1 MIFEWDKDKRMATL
15 ASRGLD
21 LVDAILFFDGRPV
34 TIVPSSREGE
44 ERWKTTALIEGAYF
58 TLVWMW
64 RGEAVRIISMRR
76 AHDGE
81 ERAHRALHD

>member
-1 MIFEWDKDKRMATL
+1 MIFEWDEDKRMATL

-44 ERWKTTALIEGAYF
+44 ERWKTTALIEGA
-58 TLVWMW
+58 
-64 RGEAVRIISMRR
+64 ISRSSGCGAAKR
-76 AHDGE
+76 FGLS
-81 ERAHRALHD
+81 R